1 MNKISVAIVNISR
14 FVANILTALT
24 FLVCLTGV
32 RAQSVEKAETSKQSR
47 EQESELDRA
56 RAIVTKPKDN
66 KATKPETGG
75 TWGPYSTTSS
85 LELGYRFVDTDGNDR
100 RYLSDVNVRD
110 GFRVLESSLEMRAQP
125 GTGLLFDFLRANVQ
139 NAGGDAQQ
147 DYSLRMEKA
156 RWYRLDSNVRRFN
169 YYRAPDPT
177 LALGWRDYD
186 LRQQVSDVTLKL
198 FPGRAV
204 RVYGGY
210 GRTMATGRYT
220 PTYSFQR
227 DVFQLYGDARWQA
240 NDFRAGVDATWKK
253 WDFGFEAF
261 YRTFRND
268 PEIVAQAGG
277 DPGLAVTDPA
287 RINTL
292 DRVLPQ
298 RSRAGIVRG
307 SVRGNVNDRL
317 HIVLRGV
324 HDDEHM
330 RAYYLEQA
338 TGRDN
343 AGLNILSST
352 ISLPNNGEVTR
363 PATRVDFGLSYDI
376 NDHFTLNETLSYSA
390 FKIQGNAEILTS
402 TIRQL
407 ASGAQTNTV
416 SRVLA
421 TNYITDLD
429 SFWNTLDLGMNW
441 GRKFTANVAWRVMN
455 RDVKIGSNYLVATS
469 PITAANPTITDESES
484 VTTQAVSGGFRVRP
498 TTKTSFMFD
507 VEKGQNNNAFVRINP
522 LDYTRIR
529 ARAQVQLADNIGITG
544 TFTSLDRTNP
554 TPQVNNDSDLRS
566 YTVAVNWEPKSRVW
580 LDAGYDYHDQYATAD
595 ILYTTVINNVTT
607 RVSGRSLYY
616 ARINSFYV
624 NGRLGVTNR
633 LDLLFTYY
641 YLMDRG
647 APTVAVGP
655 NDFVSSLPLRRH
667 NPEGRLSYRFT
678 DHVSGN
684 ISYRHY
690 SYNETLMA
698 TQDYRANILTTSLRF
713 AF

>member
-1 MNKISVAIVNISR
+1 MNRTPVASFSTSR
-14 FVANILTALT
+14 FIASIVSALL
-24 FLVCLTGV
+24 FLVCLPTL
-32 RAQSVEKAETSKQSR
+32 RAQSVEKAETSRQAR

-85 LELGYRFVDTDGNDR
+85 LELGYRWVDTDGSER

-177 LALGWRDYD
+177 LALGLRDYD

-227 DVFQLYGDARWQA
+227 DVFQLFGDARWQA
-240 NDFRAGVDATWKK
+240 NDFRTGVDATWHK

-268 PEIVAQAGG
+268 PHITARPGG
-277 DPGLAVTDPA
+277 DAGLNPTDGGRITALERVT
-287 RINTL
+287 
-292 DRVLPQ
+292 PQ

-307 SVRGNVNDRL
+307 SVRGSIGDRL
-317 HIVLRGV
+317 HIVFRGV

-330 RAYYLEQA
+330 RAYYYEQA
-338 TGRDN
+338 SGRDN
-343 AGLNILSST
+343 NSVT
-352 ISLPNNGEVTR
+352 IPSYTLTLPNNGEITR
-363 PATRVDFGLSYDI
+363 PATRLDFGLSYDI
-376 NDHFTLNETLSYSA
+376 NEHFTLSDTLSYNA
-390 FKIQGNAEILTS
+390 FKIQGNAEILTT

-407 ASGAQTNTV
+407 ATGAQTTTV

-421 TNYITDLD
+421 TNYITDLN
-429 SFWNTLDLGMNW
+429 SLWNTLDLGMNW
-441 GRKFTANVAWRVMN
+441 GRKFSANVAWRFQD
-455 RDVKIGSNYLVATS
+455 RDVKIGSNYFVATS
-469 PITAANPTITDESES
+469 AVSASNPAITNESES
-484 VTTQAVSGGFRVRP
+484 VTTHAVTGGFRVRP
-498 TTKTSFMFD
+498 TRSTSFMFD
-507 VEKGQNNNAFVRINP
+507 VERGQNNNAFVRVNP

-529 ARAQVQLADNIGITG
+529 ARAQIQVTDKVGING

-554 TPQVNNDSDLRS
+554 TPQVENESDFRS
-566 YTVAVNWEPKSRVW
+566 YTVAVNWEPNSRVW
-580 LDAGYDYHDQYATAD
+580 LDAGYDYHDQYATAN

-607 RVSGRSLYY
+607 RVSGNSLYY
-616 ARINSFYV
+616 ARINTFYI

-633 LDLLFTYY
+633 LDLLFNYY

-647 APTVAVGP
+647 APTVVVGP

-684 ISYRHY
+684 ICYRHY
-690 SYNETLMA
+690 SYNETQLF

-713 AF
+713 TF